1 MKASVLLPVGFL
13 TKRGLQIL
21 AATATGKLV
30 VRGLIAHP
38 ITALRLIALLS
49 LES

>member
-1 MKASVLLPVGFL
+1 ME
-13 TKRGLQIL
+13 
-21 AATATGKLV
+21 TATGKLV

-38 ITALRLIALLS
+38 ITALRLTTSLS